1 MDERK
6 TSQGFAKVSVQV
18 LKYVIMVVVA
28 IICAT
33 TAYNF
38 GAKIFSTETMEVAP
52 GTDMSFTFDEGT
64 SIKQVGETLEE
75 YRVIKDADIFS
86 VQSYVYS
93 VKSIVPGTYLFNT
106 SQTSEEIFKT
116 IAEGPIEDE
125 ETAEE

>member
-28 IICAT
+28 IVCAT

-38 GAKIFSTETMEVAP
+38 GAKIFSVETMEVAP
-52 GTDMSFTFDEGT
+52 GTDMSFTFEEGT
-64 SIKQVGETLEE
+64 TMKEVGEILEE

-116 IAEGPIEDE
+116 IAEGPIEEE
-125 ETAEE
+125 ETVEE

>member
-18 LKYVIMVVVA
+18 LKYVVMVVIA
-28 IICAT
+28 IVCAT

-38 GAKIFSTETMEVAP
+38 GSKIFSVETMEVAP
-52 GTDMSFTFDEGT
+52 GTDMSFTFEDGT
-64 SIKQVGETLEE
+64 TIKQVGETLEE
-75 YRVIKDADIFS
+75 YRVIADSKIFS

-93 VKSIVPGTYLFNT
+93 VKRIEPGTYLFNT

-116 IAEGPIEDE
+116 IAEGPIDE
-125 ETAEE
+125 EETVEE

>member
-28 IICAT
+28 VVCAT

-38 GAKIFSTETMEVAP
+38 GAKIFSVETMEMTP
-52 GTDMSFTFDEGT
+52 GTDMSFNFDEGT
-64 SIKQVGETLEE
+64 TIKQVGEILEE
-75 YRVIKDADIFS
+75 YRVIKDAKIFS

-93 VKSIVPGTYLFNT
+93 VKEIIPGTYLFNT

-125 ETAEE
+125 EVTEE